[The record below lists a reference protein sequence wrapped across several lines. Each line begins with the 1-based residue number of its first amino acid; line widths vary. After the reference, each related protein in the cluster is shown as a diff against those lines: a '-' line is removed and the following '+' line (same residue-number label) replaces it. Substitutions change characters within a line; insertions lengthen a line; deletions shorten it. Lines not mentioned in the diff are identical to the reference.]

1 MQETYESIKEVFI
14 LLDDGD
20 RRCLQQYDLTPTQ
33 FYAMHWSNS
42 ADGKT
47 LGEVSERLLCTKS
60 NVTRVVDLL
69 VRRGL
74 IKRERDSEDRRV
86 VRVSLTPAGQQ
97 LYEEVSRTYIDSIL
111 ERIGALSEAEHAT
124 LQELLGTLK
133 SSLESHIGASS
144 PAC

>member
-1 MQETYESIKEVFI
+1 MRETYESIKEVFV

-33 FYAMHWSNS
+33 FYALHWSNS
-42 ADGKT
+42 TNGKT
-47 LGEVSERLLCTKS
+47 LGEVSERLLCTPS

-74 IKRERDSEDRRV
+74 LQRERDSEDRRV

-97 LYEEVSRTYIDSIL
+97 LYDQVSRTYIDSIL
-111 ERIGALSEAEHAT
+111 ERIGALSDQEHAT

-133 SSLESHIGASS
+133 SSLQSQLSEPS
-144 PAC
+144 PVC

>member
-33 FYAMHWSNS
+33 FYALHWSNS
-42 ADGKT
+42 ANGKT
-47 LGEVSERLLCTKS
+47 LGEVSERLLCTPS

-74 IKRERDSEDRRV
+74 LKRERDSEDRRV

-97 LYEEVSRTYIDSIL
+97 LYEQVSRTYINSIS
-111 ERIGALSEAEHAT
+111 ERIGALSETEHAA
-124 LQELLGTLK
+124 LQGLLGTLK
-133 SSLESHIGASS
+133 SSLQGQLSESPSI
-144 PAC
+144 C

>member
-1 MQETYESIKEVFI
+1 MEETYELIKEVFI

-33 FYAMHWSNS
+33 FYVLHWSNS

-47 LGEVSERLLCTKS
+47 LGEVSERLLCTPS

-74 IKRERDSEDRRV
+74 LSRERDSEDRRV
-86 VRVSLTPAGQQ
+86 VRVYRTPAGQK
-97 LYEEVSRTYIDSIL
+97 LYEEVSRTYVESIR
-111 ERIGALSEAEHAT
+111 ERIGTLSESEHAT
-124 LQELLGTLK
+124 LQELLGPLKNSLK
-133 SSLESHIGASS
+133 SRRTELSS
-144 PAC
+144 VC

>member
-1 MQETYESIKEVFI
+1 MRETYESIKEVFV

-33 FYAMHWSNS
+33 FYALHWSNS
-42 ADGKT
+42 ANGKT
-47 LGEVSERLLCTKS
+47 LGEVSERLLCTPS

-74 IKRERDSEDRRV
+74 LQRERDSEDRRV

-97 LYEEVSRTYIDSIL
+97 LYDQVSRTYIDSIL
-111 ERIGALSEAEHAT
+111 ERIGALSDQEHAT

-133 SSLESHIGASS
+133 SSLQSQLSEPS
-144 PAC
+144 PVC